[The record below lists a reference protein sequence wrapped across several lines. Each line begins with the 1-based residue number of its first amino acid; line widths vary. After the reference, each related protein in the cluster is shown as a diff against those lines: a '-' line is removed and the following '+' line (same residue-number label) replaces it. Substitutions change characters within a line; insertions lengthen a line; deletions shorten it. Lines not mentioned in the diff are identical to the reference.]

1 MTTSVSYPTLGAGGA
16 VAPYPTQQ
24 GALYR
29 PFSDYNLQRAVDR
42 AVANLP
48 ADHTVAVVAHVDDT
62 EGASLSMVVRIGDEW
77 KLGATVVRGWQQ
89 PFKFGA
95 EVVWSR

>member
-1 MTTSVSYPTLGAGGA
+1 MST
-16 VAPYPTQQ
+16 APYS
-24 GALYR
+24 A
-29 PFSDYNLQRAVDR
+29 FSDYSLQRAIDR

-48 ADHTVAVVAHVDDT
+48 EDHTVAAVAHVDDV

-77 KLGATVVRGWQQ
+77 KFSATVVKGWSE
-89 PFKFGA
+89 PFRYGA

>member
-1 MTTSVSYPTLGAGGA
+1 MTTSATYSGPNVVT
-16 VAPYPTQQ
+16 PYPTQP

-48 ADHTVAVVAHVDDT
+48 ADHTVAVVAHVDHT

-77 KLGATVVRGWQQ
+77 KLSTTVVRGWQQ

>member
-1 MTTSVSYPTLGAGGA
+1 MSTPQLPGYKPFGD
-16 VAPYPTQQ
+16 Y
-24 GALYR
+24 AL
-29 PFSDYNLQRAVDR
+29 QKAIDR

-48 ADHTVAVVAHVDDT
+48 ADKTIACVAHVDNI
-62 EGASLSMVVRIGDEW
+62 EGASLSMVVKIADEW
-77 KLGATVVRGWQQ
+77 KFSGTVVKGFDQ